1 MLDTI
6 IITVLGIIVVIQ
18 NIYIFDDLH
27 DYHDQLDSITE
38 TYINTL
44 TDKVDMLDKLHEY
57 HNELV
62 SITEKYI
69 NKEIDIVDYN
79 YLINDVN
86 ECIKVLESEYDE
98 DNE

>member
-6 IITVLGIIVVIQ
+6 IITILGIIVVIQ
-18 NIYIFDDLH
+18 SIYITKSNYKLDMFDELH
-27 DYHDQLDSITE
+27 
-38 TYINTL
+38 
-44 TDKVDMLDKLHEY
+44 KY

-69 NKEIDIVDYN
+69 NKEIDIVEYN

>member
-18 NIYIFDDLH
+18 ISIINKLNYK
-27 DYHDQLDSITE
+27 LDILE
-38 TYINTL
+38 A
-44 TDKVDMLDKLHEY
+44 LHEY
-57 HNELV
+57 HTKLI

-69 NKEIDIVDYN
+69 NNDINIFEYN

-86 ECIKVLESEYDE
+86 ECIKEIESEYYE

>member
-18 NIYIFDDLH
+18 ISIINKLNYKLDVLNDLH
-27 DYHDQLDSITE
+27 KYHKD
-38 TYINTL
+38 
-44 TDKVDMLDKLHEY
+44 
-57 HNELV
+57 LV

-69 NKEIDIVDYN
+69 NEEINIFEYN
-79 YLINDVN
+79 YLINDIN
-86 ECIKVLESEYDE
+86 KSIKALESEYDE